1 MTKLHLFFSFLHAFV
16 IVKSFKFVGFYFP
29 ILLFFNNFIKKLRTS
44 KMGTKQHMEK
54 LFVEHASNLARVSPD
69 QVKEET
75 LVLRV
80 LNRDL
85 VVKRRF
91 GKVSLFTFNDLC
103 AKVDY
108 SEVY

>member
-1 MTKLHLFFSFLHAFV
+1 
-16 IVKSFKFVGFYFP
+16 
-29 ILLFFNNFIKKLRTS
+29 
-44 KMGTKQHMEK
+44 MGTKQHMEK